1 MTEKLAAINDWLKS
15 VHPHTTCAK
24 SRGGQRDKRWS
35 ILVLIIVT
43 VFSGGCRRTG
53 LQPGEGYVNVQGGRI
68 WYRIVGSGTRTP
80 LLLLHGGPGAPSYYL
95 NPLAA
100 LADERPVIFYDQLGA
115 GRSDKPTDVT
125 LWRVERFVQELSEL
139 RRALGLKQVHILGHS
154 WGTMLA
160 IDYMLTK
167 PAGVRS
173 LILASPSLSISRWLD
188 DAETLKRTLPQS
200 VQDAIARNEAAGT
213 FDSPEYQSAMM
224 DYYKRYLCRRDP
236 WPDEVN
242 KTFQAL
248 GQSVYRT
255 MWGPSEFTATGSLRN
270 YERAEQLK
278 ILNLPVLF
286 TAGRYDEATP
296 ATAEYYRSLV
306 PKAKLRIFENS
317 GHLTMEDEP
326 EAYVQAVRDFLH
338 EVESR

>member
-1 MTEKLAAINDWLKS
+1 MI
-15 VHPHTTCAK
+15 
-24 SRGGQRDKRWS
+24 KRWS
-35 ILVLIIVT
+35 ISVLIIVT
-43 VFSGGCRRTG
+43 VLSGGCRRTG

-125 LWRVERFVQELSEL
+125 LWHVERFVQELSEL

-160 IDYMLTK
+160 VDYMVTK

-173 LILASPSLSISRWLD
+173 LILASPSLSIGRWLK

-200 VQDAIARNEAAGT
+200 VQDAIARNEAAGS

-224 DYYKRYLCRRDP
+224 DYYKRYLCAAIR
-236 WPDEVN
+236 
-242 KTFQAL
+242 
-248 GQSVYRT
+248 GRT
-255 MWGPSEFTATGSLRN
+255 T
-270 YERAEQLK
+270 
-278 ILNLPVLF
+278 
-286 TAGRYDEATP
+286 
-296 ATAEYYRSLV
+296 
-306 PKAKLRIFENS
+306 
-317 GHLTMEDEP
+317 
-326 EAYVQAVRDFLH
+326 
-338 EVESR
+338 